1 MTLIQFRAP
10 LVVLALLGCGPA
22 GDAPDAEAP
31 EGAAVEHEGQD
42 AGRVTLTPAAEQTAG
57 IRVEAVAEEASTAS
71 GEALTVPGQVDFDP
85 RRVALISSR
94 IPGRVER
101 LAVVV
106 GHRVRAGQPV
116 ADLFSAA
123 FITAQND
130 FLRASQRVRLAA
142 GTPDA
147 AAAEAVARAARGRLG
162 VMGVT
167 EADLQQLAETAEP
180 ASFLVLTAPFDGS
193 IMETHVLSGAA
204 VEAGQPVFRIA
215 DLSVVDVVADVPE
228 RALALV
234 RVGQTATIELAA
246 YPATP
251 FAGRVVRLH
260 DELDLETRTVH
271 AVIHVPNPSRSLRPG
286 MYASVSL
293 DLPVRAVVP
302 AGTPTVLTIP
312 ESALVTD
319 GETRY
324 AFVQVAPR
332 RYERREVLVTS
343 LAPAGVS
350 VSTSGR
356 VAVRS
361 GLSRGELVVVHGAFT
376 LKSEL
381 AKAAFAEDEH

>member
-1 MTLIQFRAP
+1 MTVTRRCMP
-10 LVVLALLGCGPA
+10 LTVLALLACGPA
-22 GDAPDAEAP
+22 DDAPDAGAP
-31 EGAAVEHEGQD
+31 EGSAGGHESRDAA
-42 AGRVTLTPAAEQTAG
+42 RVTLTPAAERTAG
-57 IRVEAVAEEASTAS
+57 IQVEAVAEDSSTAS

-106 GHRVRAGQPV
+106 GDRVRAGQPV
-116 ADLFSAA
+116 AELFSAG
-123 FITAQND
+123 FVTAQTD
-130 FLRASQRVRLAA
+130 FVRAADRVRSVA
-142 GTPDA
+142 GTPDSA
-147 AAAEAVARAARGRLG
+147 GAGAVAQAARRRLEM
-162 VMGVT
+162 MGVT
-167 EADLQQLAETAEP
+167 GADLRRLAETGEP
-180 ASFLVLTAPFDGS
+180 TAFLVLAAPFDGS
-193 IMETHVLSGAA
+193 IMETHVLVGGA

-271 AVIHVPNPSRSLRPG
+271 AVIHVPNPSGHLRPG

-312 ESALVTD
+312 EAALVTD

-324 AFVQVAPR
+324 AFVRVAPHT
-332 RYERREVLVTS
+332 YERREVLVTS
-343 LAPAGVS
+343 LAPAAVS

-361 GLSRGELVVVHGAFT
+361 GLSRGELVVVRGAFT